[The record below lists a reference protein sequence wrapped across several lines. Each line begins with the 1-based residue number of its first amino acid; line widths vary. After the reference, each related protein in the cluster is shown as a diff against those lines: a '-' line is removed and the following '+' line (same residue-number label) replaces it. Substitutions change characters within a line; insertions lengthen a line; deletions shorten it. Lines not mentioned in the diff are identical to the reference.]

1 MNRDAVRETLTGL
14 GVVLSLIFVAFE
26 IRANTEAVRGATIQ
40 GIADQYLDITVSSM
54 ETPEVRSGWAKAAAG
69 RVDELTLDEEIAL
82 NWYYNGILRIAENR
96 FRQVELSLIDFDV
109 ISGGAPEFRSPFFRT
124 YWEARRALYS
134 ADFAAHVD
142 RDLLP
147 LSAGPLDSFV
157 PERTRTNT
165 GTR

>member
-1 MNRDAVRETLTGL
+1 MNKDAVRETLTGL

-40 GIADQYLDITVSSM
+40 GIADQYLDITLSSM
-54 ETPEVRSGWAKAAAG
+54 ETAEVRFGWAKAAAG
-69 RVDELTLDEEIAL
+69 RADELTLDEEIAL

-142 RDLLP
+142 QDLLP
-147 LSAGPLDSFV
+147 LSGGPVDSFV
-157 PERTRTNT
+157 PERSRMEP

>member
-1 MNRDAVRETLTGL
+1 MNKTVLRETLTGL
-14 GVVLSLIFVAFE
+14 GVVLSLIFVALE

-40 GIADQYLDITVSSM
+40 GIADQYLEITLSSM

-69 RVDELTLDEEIAL
+69 RIDELTLDEEIAL

-96 FRQVELSLIDFDV
+96 FRQVELSIIDFEV

-124 YWEARRALYS
+124 YWEARRELYS
-134 ADFAAHVD
+134 PDFVSHVD

-147 LSAGPLDSFV
+147 LSGASPDSFL
-157 PERTRTNT
+157 PESLRPTPESP
-165 GTR
+165 

>member
-1 MNRDAVRETLTGL
+1 MNKNSVREVLTGI
-14 GVVLSLIFVAFE
+14 GVVLSLTFVAFE

-40 GIADQYLDITVSSM
+40 GIADQYLDLTIASM

-69 RVDELTLDEEIAL
+69 RARELTLDEEIAL
-82 NWYYNGILRIAENR
+82 NWYYNGVLRIAENR
-96 FRQVELSLIDFDV
+96 FRQVRLSIIDHEV

-134 ADFAAHVD
+134 PDFAAHVD

-147 LSAGPLDSFV
+147 LSADSINSFI
-157 PERTRTNT
+157 PEAARATSENR
-165 GTR
+165 

>member
-1 MNRDAVRETLTGL
+1 MNRDTVRETITGL

-40 GIADQYLDITVSSM
+40 GIADQYLAITLSSM

-69 RVDELTLDEEIAL
+69 QVDDLTLDEEIAL

-96 FRQVELSLIDFDV
+96 FQQVELSLVDFDV
-109 ISGGAPEFRSPFFRT
+109 ISGGAPEFRSPFFRM
-124 YWEARRALYS
+124 YWEARRSLYS
-134 ADFAAHVD
+134 SDFAAHVD

-147 LSAGPLDSFV
+147 LSAGPADPFI
-157 PERTRTNT
+157 PERSRADPVTR
-165 GTR
+165 

>member
-1 MNRDAVRETLTGL
+1 MKKNAVPQTLTGL
-14 GVVLSLIFVAFE
+14 GVVLSLIFVALE

-40 GIADQYLDITVSSM
+40 GIADQYLAITLASM

-69 RVDELTLDEEIAL
+69 RADELTLDEEIAL

-96 FRQVELSLIDFDV
+96 FRQVELSIIDFEV

-134 ADFAAHVD
+134 PDFAAHVD

-147 LSAGPLDSFV
+147 LSQRALNSFV
-157 PERTRTNT
+157 PEAARTNPDN
-165 GTR
+165 R

>member
-1 MNRDAVRETLTGL
+1 MNKVAVRETLTGL
-14 GVVLSLIFVAFE
+14 GVVLSLIFVALE

-40 GIADQYLDITVSSM
+40 GIADQYLEITLSSM

-69 RVDELTLDEEIAL
+69 RSDELTLDEEIAL

-96 FRQVELSLIDFDV
+96 FRQVELSIIELEV

-124 YWEARRALYS
+124 YWEARRAQYS
-134 ADFAAHVD
+134 PDFAAHVD

-147 LSAGPLDSFV
+147 LAADSLYSFIPERARV
-157 PERTRTNT
+157 PEEP
-165 GTR
+165 

>member
-1 MNRDAVRETLTGL
+1 MNKIAVRESLTTL
-14 GVVLSLIFVAFE
+14 GVVLSLIFVALE

-40 GIADQYLDITVSSM
+40 GIADQYLQITIASM

-69 RVDELTLDEEIAL
+69 RADELTLDEEIAL

-109 ISGGAPEFRSPFFRT
+109 VSGGAPEFRSPFFRI
-124 YWEARRALYS
+124 YWEARRSLYS

-147 LSAGPLDSFV
+147 LAIDSLYSFI
-157 PERTRTNT
+157 PEAARTNSDI
-165 GTR
+165 R